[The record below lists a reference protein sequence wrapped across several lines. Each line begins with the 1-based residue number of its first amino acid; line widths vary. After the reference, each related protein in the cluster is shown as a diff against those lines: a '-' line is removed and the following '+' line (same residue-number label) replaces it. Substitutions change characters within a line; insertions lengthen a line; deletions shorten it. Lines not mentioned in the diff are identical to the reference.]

1 MQENI
6 TAPVLELDYSLDSK
20 TAESS
25 ILEYHS
31 AKSKVKTTAQIAVLG
46 AFALLFA
53 VDAIIRFDTM
63 KLFMIAA
70 CLICIAFIVFTPKT
84 QARDMSAKFGSGK
97 AFRLSLFSDRVCIS
111 NGDSVSELALSRS
124 RISETQSFL
133 YFEAEKR
140 MFSVPKSFMSEE
152 QRADFDKF
160 LQENPQI
167 NYKNYNKK

>member
-1 MQENI
+1 MQENM
-6 TAPVLELDYSLDSK
+6 TAPVLELDYSLNSK

-46 AFALLFA
+46 AFALLFV
-53 VDAIIRFDTM
+53 VDAIIRFDAM
-63 KLFMIAA
+63 KLFIIAA

-84 QARDMSAKFGSGK
+84 EAKNMSAKFGEGK
-97 AFRLSLFSDRVCIS
+97 AFKLSLFSDRVCIS
-111 NGDSVSELALSRS
+111 NGDSVSELALTQS
-124 RISETQSFL
+124 RIAETQSFL

-140 MFSVPKSFMSEE
+140 MFSVPKSFMSEV
-152 QRADFDKF
+152 QRADLDKF